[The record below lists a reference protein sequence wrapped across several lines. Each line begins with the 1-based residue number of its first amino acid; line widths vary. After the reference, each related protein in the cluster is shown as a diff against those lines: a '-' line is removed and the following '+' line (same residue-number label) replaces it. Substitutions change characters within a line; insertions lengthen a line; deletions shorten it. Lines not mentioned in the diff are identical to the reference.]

1 LRVKVRALS
10 LLKDYIGEFIE
21 LEIEKGITI
30 RELVERLRVDFQIP
44 RDIRIIA
51 IVGNRVVEED
61 YKLLNEDVVV
71 YLTPPFSGGGL
82 YVDVRLLRQD
92 EKVDLNVIVEKL
104 SKIDLESGAI
114 SIFIGVVKGSVEG
127 HKVHELVYES
137 AEEAAI
143 EQLKNIATEEGVK
156 HGLSG
161 VLIWHYTGARKP
173 GEITLIIAA
182 VGKSRD
188 EAISAARATLERV
201 KREVPIFKLEKRE
214 DGEYWIIGDSTRY
227 LRRK

>member
-1 LRVKVRALS
+1 LKVKVRALS

-30 RELVERLRVDFQIP
+30 KELVERLRVDFQIP

-92 EKVDLNVIVEKL
+92 EKVDLNAIVEKL

-114 SIFIGVVKGSVEG
+114 SIFIGVVKGSVED

-173 GEITLIIAA
+173 GEVTLIIAT

-188 EAISAARATLERV
+188 EAISAARVILERV

>member
-21 LEIEKGITI
+21 LEIEKGVTI

-44 RDIRIIA
+44 RDVRIIA
-51 IVGNRVVEED
+51 IVGNRVVDED

-92 EKVDLNVIVEKL
+92 EKVDLNAIVEKL

-173 GEITLIIAA
+173 GEVTLIIAT
-182 VGKSRD
+182 VGRSRD

>member
-114 SIFIGVVKGSVEG
+114 SIFIGVVKGSVDG

-173 GEITLIIAA
+173 GEITLIIAT

-188 EAISAARATLERV
+188 EAISAARAILERV

>member
-44 RDIRIIA
+44 RDVRIIA

-92 EKVDLNVIVEKL
+92 EKVDLNAIVEKL

-127 HKVHELVYES
+127 HKVYELVYES

-173 GEITLIIAA
+173 GEVTLIIAT

-188 EAISAARATLERV
+188 EAISAARAILERV

>member
-10 LLKDYIGEFIE
+10 LLKEYIGEFIE

-30 RELVERLRVDFQIP
+30 RELVEKLRVDFQIP

-51 IVGNRVVEED
+51 IVGNRVVDED

-92 EKVDLNVIVEKL
+92 EKVDLNAIVEKL

-156 HGLSG
+156 HSLSG

-173 GEITLIIAA
+173 GEITLIIATI
-182 VGKSRD
+182 GRSRD
-188 EAISAARATLERV
+188 EAISAARVILERV

-227 LRRK
+227 LRGK

>member
-44 RDIRIIA
+44 RDVRIIA
-51 IVGNRVVEED
+51 IVGNRVVDED

-92 EKVDLNVIVEKL
+92 EKVDLNAIVEKL

-173 GEITLIIAA
+173 GEVTLIIAT

-188 EAISAARATLERV
+188 EAISAARVILERV

>member
-30 RELVERLRVDFQIP
+30 RELVEKLRVDFQIP

-51 IVGNRVVEED
+51 IVGNRVVDED

-82 YVDVRLLRQD
+82 YIDVRLLHQD
-92 EKVDLNVIVEKL
+92 EKVDLNAIVEKL

-156 HGLSG
+156 HSLSG

-173 GEITLIIAA
+173 GEITLIIAT
-182 VGKSRD
+182 VGRSRD
-188 EAISAARATLERV
+188 EAISAARVILERV